1 MRRKGNRSGLSSNL
15 ITALVVGG
23 FVGAVAIALVW
34 VNFVPAVSTG
44 NQLNFQELA
53 LFGGSQSTRSLNST
67 CSGDAQFEVN
77 VQNPTGNNIQI
88 QNVTI
93 WGSGLTNA
101 TVLLEVSHSC
111 LKLSEVNPMVPAQ
124 GTYQLIGYVNAPLRY
139 TSLYGYYI
147 GFSNGQSING
157 SLIAQT

>member
-1 MRRKGNRSGLSSNL
+1 MRLKGNRSGLSSNL

-53 LFGGSQSTRSLNST
+53 LFGGSQSARSLNST
-67 CSGDAQFEVN
+67 CNGDAQFEVN
-77 VQNPTGNNIQI
+77 IQNPTANDIQI

-93 WGSGLTNA
+93 WGSGVTNA
-101 TVLLEVSHSC
+101 TVLVVVSHSC
-111 LKLSEVNPMVPAQ
+111 LTLSEVNPSITAE
-124 GTYQLIGYVNAPLRY
+124 GTYQLIGYVDATLRNTY
-139 TSLYGYYI
+139 LYQYYI
-147 GFSNGQSING
+147 GFSNGLKING
-157 SLIAQT
+157 SLIALT